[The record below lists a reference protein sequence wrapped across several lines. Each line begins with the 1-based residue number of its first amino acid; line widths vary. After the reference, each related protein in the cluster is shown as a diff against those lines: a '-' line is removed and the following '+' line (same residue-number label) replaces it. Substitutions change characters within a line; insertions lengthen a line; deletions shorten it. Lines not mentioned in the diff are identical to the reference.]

1 LCTSLPIYHNNFQKI
16 NRVLPKFLEDHRRY
30 FAKTFYLHSSN
41 QEYLGETNLS
51 LKLKVDGKEIP
62 LNEFV
67 GRMLSGTITGGVS
80 SLKGIKEDWEKIEI
94 EIQK

>member
-1 LCTSLPIYHNNFQKI
+1 M
-16 NRVLPKFLEDHRRY
+16 RM
-30 FAKTFYLHSSN
+30 
-41 QEYLGETNLS
+41 S

-67 GRMLSGTITGGVS
+67 ERIMNGTITGAVT
-80 SLKGIKEDWEKIEI
+80 SLKGIKDDWKKIEI